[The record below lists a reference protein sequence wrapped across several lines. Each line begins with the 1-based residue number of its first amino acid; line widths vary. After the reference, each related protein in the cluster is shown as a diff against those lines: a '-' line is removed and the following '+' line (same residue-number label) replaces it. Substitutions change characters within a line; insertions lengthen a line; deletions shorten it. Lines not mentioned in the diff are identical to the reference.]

1 MPRPGIPFVKTV
13 INEKSRGSLP
23 EGGVEMKKI
32 EAVIRSEKVGD
43 VRKALEKTCF
53 SGLMLTQI
61 DGHGKQKGTM
71 QEWRGDV
78 YRVGILPKTKV
89 EIIAED
95 KDVDTIVGAIME
107 AARTGEIGDGKIFV
121 SAVEEV
127 YRIRTAEK
135 GSSAL

>member
-1 MPRPGIPFVKTV
+1 
-13 INEKSRGSLP
+13 
-23 EGGVEMKKI
+23 MKKI

-43 VRKALEKTCF
+43 VRKALDKTCF
-53 SGLMLTQI
+53 SGLMLTQV

-71 QEWRGDV
+71 QEWRGDI

-89 EIIAED
+89 EVVVED
-95 KDVDTIVGAIME
+95 KELDAVVRVIMD

-121 SAVEEV
+121 YPVEEV

-135 GSSAL
+135 GRAAL

>member
-1 MPRPGIPFVKTV
+1 
-13 INEKSRGSLP
+13 
-23 EGGVEMKKI
+23 MKKI

-53 SGLMLTQI
+53 SGLMLTQV

-71 QEWRGDV
+71 QEWRGDI
-78 YRVGILPKTKV
+78 YRVGILPKTKLEMV
-89 EIIAED
+89 VED
-95 KDVDTIVGAIME
+95 KDVESIVCAIMD

-121 SAVEEV
+121 YAVEEA

-135 GSSAL
+135 GSCAL